1 MATSNPIKHYKLDCG
16 LLKVGCKAD
25 ITVVDNLKDFNVL
38 ETWINGKKVAE
49 KGKILFKVKPLKGK
63 NKFILKK
70 KLPKDFDIK
79 TDKKNSVKV
88 KVIEIIQNQIITK
101 KSEAELK
108 IENGNILPDVKKDIL
123 KICVAERYGKNNLSV
138 AFVKGFKIKNGVIA
152 SSVSHD
158 SHNIIAVGTD
168 EKLIAKAVNA
178 IREMKGGLIVIDKNI
193 VKVSLTV
200 AGLMTK
206 ENPKKLNKKLSKLF
220 DYGKKI
226 CGFNPFPTLSFLAL
240 LVIPELK
247 LSDGGLFDVNKF
259 SLVDLES

>member
-1 MATSNPIKHYKLDCG
+1 
-16 LLKVGCKAD
+16 
-25 ITVVDNLKDFNVL
+25 
-38 ETWINGKKVAE
+38 
-49 KGKILFKVKPLKGK
+49 
-63 NKFILKK
+63 
-70 KLPKDFDIK
+70 
-79 TDKKNSVKV
+79 
-88 KVIEIIQNQIITK
+88 
-101 KSEAELK
+101 
-108 IENGNILPDVKKDIL
+108 
-123 KICVAERYGKNNLSV
+123 LSV